1 MWQTRF
7 TGWTCLL
14 ALLAWLAGCNQFKD
28 HYTGR
33 RFDPVPDA
41 AVYPQPPKEG
51 QAVQIGSA
59 NFITSWKPG
68 DAQAIEAAK
77 SVGADI
83 VWYRRIYRGTTTE
96 VSATPHTTETTQHT
110 TGTVTRDDGSTREVD
125 CTTTTISTQY
135 VPTSNTQHW
144 FEYDAKFYRSP
155 SAGNRVWEDAAEM
168 GKTP

>member
-1 MWQTRF
+1 MWQTRV

-14 ALLAWLAGCNQFKD
+14 ALFAWLAGCNEFKD

-41 AVYPQPPKEG
+41 AVYPKPPKEG
-51 QAVQIGSA
+51 QAEQIGSA
-59 NFITSWKPG
+59 HFTTSLLDQG
-68 DAQAIEAAK
+68 DSQAIDAAK

-83 VWYRRIYRGTTTE
+83 VWYTRSYRGTTTT
-96 VSATPHTTETTQHT
+96 VSATPYTTETTKHT
-110 TGTVTRDDGSTREVD
+110 TGTITRDDGSSRNID
-125 CTTTTISTQY
+125 CTTTTTSTQY

-155 SAGNRVWEDAAEM
+155 YAGSDGR
-168 GKTP
+168 